1 VLISENSSG
10 LHMPRTIVSK
20 HTKKFI
26 ASVHYLE
33 NDGDVHRFLKVHL
46 LHWIEAL
53 SWLGKTSDVIR
64 LLGSLQSIVIVSQA
78 PMYDLDI
85 VH

>member
-1 VLISENSSG
+1 MIEE
-10 LHMPRTIVSK
+10 
-20 HTKKFI
+20 
-26 ASVHYLE
+26 YLE